1 MFKDLKMHFL
11 DKFESKLVLIIQK
24 TAALLIYY
32 TFRLM
37 QLIRRDPLLYN
48 FSFFITMIVSA
59 FE

>member
-1 MFKDLKMHFL
+1 MFKNFFL
-11 DKFESKLVLIIQK
+11 EKFELKNSTIIQK

-32 TFRLM
+32 TFNA
-37 QLIRRDPLLYN
+37 INRRDSCSTI